1 MKKEI
6 KTNAM
11 RVLDKLN
18 INYEHIDYGLEGD
31 FVSSVD
37 LSEKNSSRHRL
48 YLQNTSNYIKHK

>member
-18 INYEHIDYGLEGD
+18 INYKHIDYGLEGD

-37 LSEKNSSRHRL
+37 LSRHRL